1 MRHAIERT
9 FILGGALLALV
20 ASSPAWSGD
29 GSEGGD
35 GWSHTFVM
43 YLLGPTLDGTV
54 GIGPADGDVDMNAGD
69 VFSMLDMAF
78 LGIYAGE
85 GERWGVVADVIYMD
99 LSEDDISGPLGILSG
114 EVGNKQFTGVGSLSY
129 RVSDSTRLLFGLMYT
144 DITADIQIVGP
155 INSRY
160 AKTSESWVDPVVG
173 VAFNNPFGAR
183 WDFTALAQVGGG
195 VGADLAYGLT
205 ASFAWKFGQST
216 SLTLGYRYLYFDYE
230 DGSGAGR
237 FKFDMKQHGPAIG
250 FRFNF

>member
-1 MRHAIERT
+1 
-9 FILGGALLALV
+9 LANAQT
-20 ASSPAWSGD
+20 ASG
-29 GSEGGD
+29 E
-35 GWSHTFVM
+35 GWSSSFVL

-54 GIGPADGDVDMNAGD
+54 GIGPVDGDVGMNAGD
-69 VFSMLDMAF
+69 VFSSLDSAF

-85 GERWGVVADVIYMD
+85 GEHWGIVADVVYMD
-99 LSEDDISGPLGILSG
+99 LSEDDLSGPLGLVRG
-114 EVGNKQFTGVGSLSY
+114 EVGNKQLVSLVSASY
-129 RVSDSTRLLFGLMYT
+129 RVSDHTRLLAGLMYT
-144 DITADIQIVGP
+144 DITADIRLTGP

-160 AKTSESWVDPVVG
+160 AKTSVSWVDPVVG
-173 VAFNNPFGAR
+173 VLFNSPVGAR
-183 WDFTALAQVGGG
+183 WDFTGLAQVGGG

-237 FKFDMKQHGPAIG
+237 FKFDMKQHGPAVG

>member
-1 MRHAIERT
+1 MTISDRVFPKSAILT
-9 FILGGALLALV
+9 VLALLLSMPVLAN
-20 ASSPAWSGD
+20 AQTAGEDDWSA
-29 GSEGGD
+29 
-35 GWSHTFVM
+35 TFVL
-43 YLLGPTLDGTV
+43 YLLGPTLDGSV
-54 GIGPADGDVDMNAGD
+54 GIGPGTGDVDMGAGD
-69 VFSMLDMAF
+69 VFSMLDSAF

-85 GERWGVVADVIYMD
+85 GERWGV
-99 LSEDDISGPLGILSG
+99 DISGPGGILRG
-114 EVGNKQFTGVGSLSY
+114 EVGNKQLTGLVSASY
-129 RVSDSTRLLFGLMYT
+129 RVSERTRLLAGLMYT
-144 DITADIQIVGP
+144 DITADIRITGP
-155 INSRY
+155 INPRY

-173 VAFNNPFGAR
+173 VAFNTPFGAR

-195 VGADLAYGLT
+195 VSADLAYGLT